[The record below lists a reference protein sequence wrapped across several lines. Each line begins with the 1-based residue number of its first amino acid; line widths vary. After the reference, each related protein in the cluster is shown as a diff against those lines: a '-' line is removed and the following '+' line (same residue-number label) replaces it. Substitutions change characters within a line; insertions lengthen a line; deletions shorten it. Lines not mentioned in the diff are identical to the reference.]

1 MNRGAKLV
9 AIGLALGAVA
19 SLGCR
24 SLFKKNVPEVEEVEA
39 APPPAAA
46 VDEGNIPAPQDFEEE
61 ALEKVT
67 SANFKSEL
75 GRLKK
80 EIGAK

>member
-1 MNRGAKLV
+1 MIRGVRLL
-9 AIGLALGAVA
+9 AIGLSFGALM

-24 SLFKKNVPEVEEVEA
+24 SLFKKNVPEVEEVDA

-46 VDEGNIPAPQDFEEE
+46 ADETNIPAPQDFEEE

-67 SANFKSEL
+67 SANFKAEL

-80 EIGAK
+80 EIGSK

>member
-1 MNRGAKLV
+1 MKRVCVVVSFA
-9 AIGLALGAVA
+9 LALSS

-24 SLFKKNVPEVEEVEA
+24 SLFKKAVPEAEEVEA
-39 APPPAAA
+39 GPLPAAA
-46 VDEGNIPAPQDFEEE
+46 LDESNIPAPQDFEEE

-67 SANFKSEL
+67 SANFKTEL

-80 EIGAK
+80 EIGGK

>member
-1 MNRGAKLV
+1 MIRAARLLAV
-9 AIGLALGAVA
+9 GLAFGAVT

-24 SLFKKNVPEVEEVEA
+24 SLFKKNVPEVEEVDA
-39 APPPAAA
+39 GPPPAAA
-46 VDEGNIPAPQDFEEE
+46 ADEGSIPAPQDFEEE

-67 SANFKSEL
+67 SANFKAEL

-80 EIGAK
+80 EVSGK